1 MTIDE
6 AIEGRRSI
14 RSYRAQPVPEDLIAE
29 ILDLARRA
37 PSSMNGQPWRF
48 LVVRDQETKTRLAA
62 LKNKHCPAEKRT
74 YPADFLIHAPAVIL
88 VSVERSQS
96 HGREIEN
103 GVLATAFLLLAAQSR
118 GLSGV
123 YLSAYQ
129 KESPQLAE
137 DIRHL
142 LRIKEGI
149 EPVTL
154 VPIGFP
160 ADMLPPKRLRPLK
173 EVIRFD

>member
-1 MTIDE
+1 MTLEE

-14 RSYRAQPVPEDLIAE
+14 RSYRAQEVPVGLIAE

-37 PSSMNGQPWRF
+37 PSSMDGQPWRF
-48 LVVRDQETKTRLAA
+48 LVIRDRVTKKRLAA
-62 LKNKHCPAEKRT
+62 VKNAHCPPEKRA
-74 YPADFLIHAPAVIL
+74 YPADFLANAPAIIL
-88 VSVERSQS
+88 VCVERNQS

-103 GVLATAFLLLAAQSR
+103 GVLATAFLLLAAHSR
-118 GLSGV
+118 GLGSV

-129 KESPQLAE
+129 KGVPQLTE
-137 DIRHL
+137 DIRRL
-142 LRIKEGI
+142 LSLPQEI

-160 ADMLPPKRLRPLK
+160 ADSPPPRRMCPVEEMILF
-173 EVIRFD
+173 E